1 MMYKENRLIMLKIYM
16 FLKDIL
22 IFCIDIGR
30 EHLQGDQ
37 TIFIF
42 ILHNFNRIDEVKY
55 V

>member
-22 IFCIDIGR
+22 IWVDIGR
-30 EHLQGDQ
+30 EYLQGYE
-37 TIFIF
+37 TILIF